1 MAKKKM
7 TPVEELTYEQAFRE
21 LAEIVQVLDEND
33 RALEEMISLFERGQ
47 ELAAYCEKLLDQA
60 ALKVEQ
66 IVGDE
71 TVALE

>member
-1 MAKKKM
+1 MAKKKLA
-7 TPVEELTYEQAFRE
+7 PVEELTYEQAFRE

-33 RALEEMISLFERGQ
+33 RALEEMIALFERGQ
-47 ELAAYCEKLLDQA
+47 QLAGYCEKLLDQA

-71 TVALE
+71 TVSLE